1 MTRKAN
7 NVYGRNPNI
16 ITEMR
21 RITSSYLQ
29 SKFGYFNEKYFDGI
43 LPPCDMRAAD
53 ETFGLGLYL
62 SGTRKYP
69 PVIYIVKKPLI
80 AHKEE
85 WVEEELDNI
94 IIHEMVHLYV
104 DEIMHRQTSLFQ
116 HGYYFRKVC
125 RRLKREYGL
134 DIKLSAYR
142 FVERKKPST
151 PLGKLK
157 ASLRSL
163 SISIYELIL

>member
-1 MTRKAN
+1 
-7 NVYGRNPNI
+7 
-16 ITEMR
+16 
-21 RITSSYLQ
+21 
-29 SKFGYFNEKYFDGI
+29 
-43 LPPCDMRAAD
+43 MRAAD

-62 SGTRKYP
+62 SGTRKHP
-69 PVIYIVKKPLI
+69 PVIYIVKKPLMV
-80 AHKEE
+80 HKEE

-116 HGYYFRKVC
+116 HGYYFRTVC

-142 FVERKKPST
+142 FGERQKPST
-151 PLGKLK
+151 LAGKLK
-157 ASLRSL
+157 AALRSL
-163 SISIYELIL
+163 SISIYEMIL